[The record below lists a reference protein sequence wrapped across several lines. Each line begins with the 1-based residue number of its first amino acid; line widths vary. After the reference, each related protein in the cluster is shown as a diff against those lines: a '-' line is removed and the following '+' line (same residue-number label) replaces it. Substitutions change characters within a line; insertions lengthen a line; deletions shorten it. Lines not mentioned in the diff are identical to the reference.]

1 MTWNKLLAATLALAC
16 FGTTPVSAQTT
27 LVGDLGGAAGYGTN
41 CMSPNDDGSSN
52 AINIS
57 DAFPAGLQFFTQTH
71 SQIFV
76 NTNGNITFGAALPQY
91 SPNAFPVAD
100 RPMIAP
106 YWADVDIRTIRTP
119 SCTSI
124 SSSTCNS
131 NSNSGRRC
139 EQPFFTGAPGNGT
152 CLNPVDNGVW
162 WHTEPG
168 RIVVT
173 WDQVNYFFCRDDHKM
188 SFQLILSEPEGC
200 STAGDFDVEFRFE
213 TCGWN
218 TGVASGGGADGLP
231 RRRLCNAGEAPNN
244 NLSFSCSEAT
254 TGCCAQP
261 AQAGFDAGNT
271 VDFVEIM
278 GSRTATIHNTMCQQS
293 NVGEAGVWRFQI
305 RAGVVQCPNAG
316 QPCDTGM
323 EGICSQGIV
332 SCVGVQAEECN
343 PVLTASP
350 DLCDALDNDCD
361 GSVDENTMTQRPC
374 EPGLVC
380 DRGQCV
386 GDCGEFGCPGAQLC
400 TDDGLCVDPGCQTV
414 MCPDGQRCVGGGCV
428 NACTGVVCPF
438 GQSCF
443 SGVCVDVCD
452 TVVCDA
458 ECQVCDAGACQT
470 RCDLTPCGAG
480 ETCLADGRCVV
491 DACASVTCNTGT
503 HCDAGACVD
512 DCQGASCPGSQV
524 CMAGECVPD
533 TSGGGDMGTGG
544 VDMGTSGGDSGTGTG
559 DSGTIADGGN
569 ADGGG
574 RVPPSS
580 SGCGCSVPDR
590 AGEPHAAGA
599 LMLLFGVLWRRGR
612 RREARRKG

>member
-1 MTWNKLLAATLALAC
+1 M
-16 FGTTPVSAQTT
+16 
-27 LVGDLGGAAGYGTN
+27 
-41 CMSPNDDGSSN
+41 
-52 AINIS
+52 
-57 DAFPAGLQFFTQTH
+57 
-71 SQIFV
+71 
-76 NTNGNITFGAALPQY
+76 
-91 SPNAFPVAD
+91 
-100 RPMIAP
+100 
-106 YWADVDIRTIRTP
+106 TIRQVNFVSREHAESLTGNPGTAVISITDPGTP
-119 SCTSI
+119 DANLCAEFKDVLRLSFYDA
-124 SSSTCNS
+124 
-131 NSNSGRRC
+131 
-139 EQPFFTGAPGNGT
+139 QPADEYLPAPMPGNGT